1 LQVPN
6 SFTVL
11 GAESSLSL
19 VSIINPLVSGP
30 APEPGHYLVRFS
42 GFSSLPNG
50 SLQVFVRAPSA
61 PSGPFAFKVVL
72 TGSGLAVSDP
82 PNFTSFASLTAANF
96 VKTASVVA
104 APTPLFVLDI
114 EGLVASGA
122 LSGRGITLGDL
133 DDDGNDDLA
142 ATTTSGTARP
152 GIHAC
157 MSRAGAPWIE
167 RSTGLGSS
175 DSRLANG
182 DFDGDGN
189 RDIAVGDGTIYFGD
203 GHGNWTPGPTLPLLA
218 AMGEVAVADVD
229 NDGR

>member
-1 LQVPN
+1 MPAMVKARLLGALGSVLLAAGSCAPTLTLFVVPSQIWAGQAFEISVHGSENSMTTGVVGCILQVPN

-19 VSIINPLVSGP
+19 VSIFNPLVGGL

-122 LSGRGITLGDL
+122 LSGRGITL
-133 DDDGNDDLA
+133 
-142 ATTTSGTARP
+142 
-152 GIHAC
+152 
-157 MSRAGAPWIE
+157 
-167 RSTGLGSS
+167 
-175 DSRLANG
+175 
-182 DFDGDGN
+182 
-189 RDIAVGDGTIYFGD
+189 
-203 GHGNWTPGPTLPLLA
+203 
-218 AMGEVAVADVD
+218 
-229 NDGR
+229 